1 MKKLILAGGVLMAPA
16 FLHAQTQNEL
26 ATYLATMRTPAG
38 ALAPMLSNTLLDR
51 AQNGASLA
59 LRYGNLS
66 RGDLNDNTNAFGVT
80 GVLPAGL
87 GASVTLTGGVLLTD
101 QNALLASSSNSA
113 LMLGLGGDLRVMG
126 SSMGTVATSPL
137 FTLSLD
143 GEIGYSNADPG
154 SFVSGYVGAPVA
166 LVQRGSG
173 LQFVPFLTPG
183 FAIGQLSANGES
195 TSGTGLMVGGG
206 LGIYN
211 TLSGVVVNVGTQH
224 SFMNGARN
232 TVGINVIIGG
242 R

>member
-1 MKKLILAGGVLMAPA
+1 MFTV
-16 FLHAQTQNEL
+16 
-26 ATYLATMRTPAG
+26 
-38 ALAPMLSNTLLDR
+38 
-51 AQNGASLA
+51 SLA
-59 LRYGNLS
+59 
-66 RGDLNDNTNAFGVT
+66 
-80 GVLPAGL
+80 
-87 GASVTLTGGVLLTD
+87 
-101 QNALLASSSNSA
+101 
-113 LMLGLGGDLRVMG
+113 
-126 SSMGTVATSPL
+126 
-137 FTLSLD
+137 

-211 TLSGVVVNVGTQH
+211 TLSGLVVNVGTQH

>member
-1 MKKLILAGGVLMAPA
+1 MKKLLMLVAAAIVPCAAG
-16 FLHAQTQNEL
+16 AQSLEDQ

-38 ALAPMLSNTLLDR
+38 ALPPMLTNTLIDR
-51 AQNGASLA
+51 AQVGASLA
-59 LRYGNLS
+59 LRYGYLG
-66 RGDLNDNTNAFGVT
+66 RGDFNPATHAVGVT

-87 GASVTLTGGVLLTD
+87 GSLVNVTAGVLAGD
-101 QNALLASSSNSA
+101 CDGCNAQ
-113 LMLGLGGDLRVMG
+113 LMLGLGGDIRLVG
-126 SSMGTVATSPL
+126 ATLGNVATSPM
-137 FTLSLD
+137 FTVSLD

-211 TLSGVVVNVGTQH
+211 LLSGVAVNAGTQH